1 LLHIFIGAALL
12 LPLLACDAS
21 ADTVD
26 DFYRGR
32 NLSMIIGYNV
42 GGGYDIYARIFAK
55 YFAKQIPGQPN
66 IVPQNMGGA
75 GSRRAASYLETVA
88 AKDGSVIGLVSRDLA
103 TEPLLGDAKIDMTKF
118 VWLGSISNEIS
129 ICATWHTSPVKTW
142 NDLLAR
148 EATFGASSG
157 GADTDVSA
165 HLLRN
170 LFGARIKLVTGY
182 PGGSGIN
189 LAMERG
195 EVEGRCG
202 WSWSSVKSRNAD
214 WVRDKK
220 INLLIQLGLE
230 KSPDLP
236 NVPLIIDVA
245 GSDEQKQILRLIMSR
260 LLMARP
266 FVAPPGIPDDRKQA
280 LRKAFD
286 VAVKDPEFL
295 AEAEKAELE
304 VNPVSGAEID
314 RVLADLYRAPKE
326 VAEKAKKAL
335 QQN

>member
-1 LLHIFIGAALL
+1 VSAVAAAI
-12 LPLLACDAS
+12 LPQAAS
-21 ADTVD
+21 ADAVE
-26 DFYRGR
+26 DFYH
-32 NLSMIIGYNV
+32 NKTVSMIIGYNV
-42 GGGYDIYARIFAK
+42 GGGYDINARIFAK
-55 YFAKQIPGQPN
+55 YFPKYIPGHPT

-75 GSRRAASYLETVA
+75 GSRRAAAHLESVA
-88 AKDGSVIGLVSRDLA
+88 PKDGSVIGMVSRDLA
-103 TEPLLGDAKIDMTKF
+103 TEPLLGDAKLDMTKF
-118 VWLGSISNEIS
+118 IWLGSISNDIS
-129 ICATWHTSPVKTW
+129 VCATWHTSPVKTW
-142 NDLLAR
+142 NDLLTK

-202 WSWSSVKSRNAD
+202 WSWSSVKSRSAD
-214 WVRDKK
+214 WLRDKK

-236 NVPLIIDVA
+236 DVPLVIDVA
-245 GSDEQKQILRLIMSR
+245 GTDEQKQVLRLILSR
-260 LLMARP
+260 LVMARP
-266 FVAPPGIPDDRKQA
+266 FVAPPGIPDDRKLA

-286 VAVKDPEFL
+286 ATMKDPEFL

-314 RVLADLYRAPKE
+314 RVLAEVYRTPKDI
-326 VAEKAKKAL
+326 AEKAKKAL